1 MKREEQVTKN
11 LELARRFF
19 GRLLDHPL
27 EAASIAGSPL
37 VLIPRDDPEL
47 AEANR
52 ALASRLAA
60 AESGRG
66 VSAVEV
72 AENGAAASE
81 TLVSERA
88 GRRVSD
94 A

>member
-52 ALASRLAA
+52 ALANRLAE
-60 AESGRG
+60 AEPGRG
-66 VSAVEV
+66 VAAVEMV
-72 AENGAAASE
+72 ENGAGASD
-81 TLVSERA
+81 TWASERA
-88 GRRVSD
+88 VRRGSD
-94 A
+94 N